1 MTISTLW
8 SFSPDVV
15 QVVLAIA
22 GISSLIV
29 GWIAGRAGRIS
40 ARRWIV
46 VGTVSI
52 AALLAYSL
60 IVTWLFATPP
70 AGT

>member
-1 MTISTLW
+1 VTVTTLW

-22 GISSLIV
+22 GIGSLIGGWVARRV
-29 GWIAGRAGRIS
+29 GHAS
-40 ARRWIV
+40 ARRWMMVAMI
-46 VGTVSI
+46 SI
-52 AALLAYSL
+52 AALFGYSL

-70 AGT
+70 VGR